1 MKLLKTSVG
10 FGYVSAEHG
19 SKYVEV
25 TYFNRAKKLHQ
36 RSQVI
41 NMIPDDGAKKK
52 LSDLEVIIKHKLND
66 LNGKSDA
73 QIIQRNLLNEILNV
87 IK

>member
-1 MKLLKTSVG
+1 MKLVRTSVG

-25 TYFNRAKKLHQ
+25 TYFNRAKKLLQ

-41 NMIPDDGAKKK
+41 NMIEDDGAQRK
-52 LSDLEVIIKHKLND
+52 LSDLEVIIKHKLNE
-66 LNGKSDA
+66 LTGNSDA
-73 QIIQRNLLNEILNV
+73 QLIQRNVLNEILNV

>member
-1 MKLLKTSVG
+1 MNLVKTPLG

-19 SKYVEV
+19 SRYVEV

-41 NMIPDDGAKKK
+41 NLIEDNGAQRK
-52 LSDLEVIIKHKLND
+52 LSDLEVIIKHKLNE
-66 LNGKSDA
+66 LTTNSDA
-73 QIIQRNLLNEILNV
+73 QIIQRNVLNEILNV

>member
-1 MKLLKTSVG
+1 MNLVKTPIG
-10 FGYVSAEHG
+10 FGYTSAEHG
-19 SKYVEV
+19 SRYVEV

-41 NMIPDDGAKKK
+41 NMIEDDGALRK
-52 LSDLEVIIKHKLND
+52 LSDLEVIIKHKLNE
-66 LNGKSDA
+66 LTTNSDA
-73 QIIQRNLLNEILNV
+73 QLIQRNVLNEILNL